1 MNNVIQEMENALLRI
16 KSVLGAKIVTDQK
29 GEIVEVHI
37 LATDQRNPKQV
48 VRDVESTLLVKFGR
62 KVDHKKIGVVQQSE
76 KEAERPL
83 EGRLKF
89 VGINTV
95 PGEQNFCEVLLSDP
109 SGIEHPG
116 QVFIRDPLQ
125 RLQAMG
131 QAAVAAVNHFL
142 GQEKLHLQGIYML
155 RTAEM
160 PFIISSVLY
169 RGEKEN
175 LILAGAAP
183 IRGSEEE
190 AAVKSV
196 LSAINR
202 LLPKMVEKKN

>member
-1 MNNVIQEMENALLRI
+1 MSNLIQEMENALLRI
-16 KSVLGAKIVTDQK
+16 KSVLGAKIVTDQR

-48 VRDVESTLLVKFGR
+48 VRDAESTLLVKFGK
-62 KVDHKKIGVVQQSE
+62 KVDHKKIGVVQQSKGE
-76 KEAERPL
+76 TEHSL

-89 VGINTV
+89 VGINTI
-95 PGEQNFCEVLLSDP
+95 PGEQNLFEVVLRDP
-109 SGIEHPG
+109 AGIEHSG
-116 QVFIRDPLQ
+116 QVFIRDPMQ
-125 RLQAMG
+125 RLGGMG

-142 GQEKLHLQGIYML
+142 GEEKLHLQGIYML

-169 RGEKEN
+169 RRGKDN
-175 LILAGAAP
+175 LFLAGAAP
-183 IRGSEEE
+183 VRGSEEE
-190 AAVKSV
+190 GAVKSV

-202 LLPKMVEKKN
+202 LLPKMVEGKI

>member
-89 VGINTV
+89 VGINTA
-95 PGEQNFCEVLLSDP
+95 PGEQNFFEVVLRDP

-142 GQEKLHLQGIYML
+142 GKEKLHLQGIYML

-169 RGEKEN
+169 RGGKEN
-175 LILAGAAP
+175 LVLAGAAP
-183 IRGSEEE
+183 VRGSEEE

-202 LLPKMVEKKN
+202 LLPKMVEEKI